1 MFGFRIIKEWDY
13 KRFLKLEKE
22 RDEMENELREE
33 IYHLSKDNASL
44 REQLNEMIKTVHNY
58 NSEPDL
64 GKQAIIFKRARRC
77 DSCQFKDSKKCNK
90 IEICVCNKSD
100 VSSFR

>member
-22 RDEMENELREE
+22 RDEMENALYEE
-33 IYHLSKDNASL
+33 IHHLSKDNASL

-58 NSEPDL
+58 NSEPDF
-64 GKQAIIFKRARRC
+64 GKQAIIFKKARRC
-77 DSCQFKDSKKCNK
+77 DTCQFKDSKKCNK
-90 IEICVCNKSD
+90 IEICVCKKSD

>member
-1 MFGFRIIKEWDY
+1 MLGFRIIKEWDY
-13 KRFLKLEKE
+13 QKFQQLKKE
-22 RDEMENELREE
+22 HDSIENELREE
-33 IYHLSKDNASL
+33 IYQLSKDNASL

-58 NSEPDL
+58 TSEPDF
-64 GKQAIIFKRARRC
+64 GKQTIIFKKARRC

-100 VSSFR
+100 ESSFR